1 MLKKFGYSSTVVGE
15 RKMGFNDSQTDSRPL
30 MRKMPI
36 ITEFPPAVESGL
48 TPTEQRV
55 YLQLSLEFSLIL
67 DEAVSFQMGAY
78 EWNLIL
84 PARLDTFALSADAWE
99 RISALGDDC
108 EELQNQLADL
118 VTQFS

>member
-1 MLKKFGYSSTVVGE
+1 
-15 RKMGFNDSQTDSRPL
+15 MGLNDSQTDLNPPQ
-30 MRKMPI
+30 RKMPI
-36 ITEFPPAVESGL
+36 ITSFPPTVESEL

-55 YLQLSLEFSLIL
+55 YLQLSLEFSIIL

-84 PARLDTFALSADAWE
+84 PARLQTFALTADAWE
-99 RISALGDDC
+99 RISALGDDS

-118 VTQFS
+118 VTQYS